1 MRRRIDIR
9 IPFTDFSFIMI
20 SVLMILISMGYFEG
34 KIGEKSYSKYRNE
47 VIEKAKKEEKRKIK
61 ELFKIGNREASENEK
76 IEVAPLHNKTQLNQD
91 IKNDEKILSERVTTI
106 KSSQKSEVLSRE
118 KEIEDNKKPSERNI
132 GDNSQVAE
140 MEEELSKHDYIDL
153 R

>member
-34 KIGEKSYSKYRNE
+34 KIGEKSYSKSKNE
-47 VIEKAKKEEKRKIK
+47 AIEKAEKENKSKIK
-61 ELFKIGNREASENEK
+61 ELFKIDNKQTPLREKVEATAVHKE
-76 IEVAPLHNKTQLNQD
+76 AQLNQN
-91 IKNDEKILSERVTTI
+91 IKDDEKFLPEPLKTMITPKMSDDVS
-106 KSSQKSEVLSRE
+106 KE
-118 KEIEDNKKPSERNI
+118 KEIEDINKLIEKDNRY
-132 GDNSQVAE
+132 NSQVDE
-140 MEEELSKHDYIDL
+140 NEEDLSKHDYIDL